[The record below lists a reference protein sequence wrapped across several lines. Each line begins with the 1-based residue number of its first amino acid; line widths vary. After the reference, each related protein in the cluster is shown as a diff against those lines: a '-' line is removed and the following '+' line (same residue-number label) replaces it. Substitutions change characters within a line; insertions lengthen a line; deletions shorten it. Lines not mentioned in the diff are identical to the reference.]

1 MRARETKCVVVLT
14 RADNI
19 LMIFSENL
27 LMIPAVLPEKLQGI
41 MTRAEGFHGQAE
53 SLPNHGTAPAGKVR
67 SGTKL

>member
-1 MRARETKCVVVLT
+1 MQARETKCVVVLT

-19 LMIFSENL
+19 LMIS
-27 LMIPAVLPEKLQGI
+27 AVRAREIRWLVVL
-41 MTRAEGFHGQAE
+41 TRAEGFPGQAE